1 MGQRI
6 SPVHLKILGY
16 TLEVEGHGAQPVLQ
30 RCGFNTLDDIDEEG
44 EWLPAS
50 RFDEMMA
57 AAIDH
62 TGDESFALVAGKSLA
77 LMRYGHMVPLVLSA
91 PHLRAVMDDLARYA
105 ALVQDTC
112 ELLLDECDAD
122 GARVHIE
129 PLVTH
134 QGRSGRF
141 RTEFAVTSALQMLR
155 FASAGPQDVWR
166 IDFPYAEPP
175 GLRARYEAA
184 FGTCLH
190 FSQPGCGVSFQPS
203 LLDRPLPSHDPVAYT
218 AARTRAESALQ
229 ALQRRSDVAERLHQ
243 WLLGQAAVAPSI
255 ADAAQHLGLSERT
268 LRRQLATLGTS
279 YVDLVQQ
286 TQRLMAER
294 LLAERHLSIKQVA
307 DQLGFSSVS
316 TFHRAFRRW
325 TGQTPTA
332 WQDARR
338 T

>member
-6 SPVHLKILGY
+6 SPVHLKILAY

-30 RCGFNTLDDIDEEG
+30 RCGYASIDDIDEDG
-44 EWLPAS
+44 DWLPAS
-50 RFDEMMA
+50 RLDHMMMA
-57 AAIDH
+57 AMAH
-62 TGDESFALVAGKSLA
+62 TGDPAFALVAGKSLA

-91 PHLRAVMDDLARYA
+91 PHLRAVMADLERYA
-105 ALVQDTC
+105 ALVQTTC
-112 ELLLDECDAD
+112 ELLLDEQPPG
-122 GARVHIE
+122 GARVRID
-129 PLVTH
+129 PLVT
-134 QGRSGRF
+134 QGEGGRF

-184 FGTCLH
+184 FGNCLH

-229 ALQRRSDVAERLHQ
+229 ALQRRSDVAERVHQ

-255 ADAAQHLGLSERT
+255 GDAAQHLGLSERT
-268 LRRQLATLGTS
+268 LRRQLAALGTS